1 MSTIR
6 KKPYIESAV
15 ALLSDEQKSALLTA
29 LNTATPVS
37 TQASFLSLTEGINPV
52 IFTLPNGEIKNGILI
67 NTDDLKLLICY
78 ATSEQ
83 TLELLKLNTTNDTYE
98 KVDEYLDI
106 NELRRVLGVASL
118 IDFLSVSNITQ
129 LTNDQI
135 NSLKAG
141 DVVIKETGEQK
152 HAYVVSYKQDGTGI
166 CLTYTDASCAETVSY
181 DYTGGNWVYNS
192 TDVTT
197 FGSGGTQVEANPTGS
212 ATADLTKL
220 DVEGTIY
227 GINGINVL
235 TTAPTEANT
244 GGQLKVVVLSSEPAT
259 KYNGYLYIITE

>member
-6 KKPYIESAV
+6 KTPYIESAV
-15 ALLSDEQKSALLTA
+15 ALLSDEQKTALLSV

-106 NELRRVLGVASL
+106 NELRRVLGVAQL
-118 IDFLSVSNITQ
+118 IDAIVVTNITQ

-141 DVVIKETGEQK
+141 DVVLKDTSGQK
-152 HAYVVSYKQDGTGI
+152 HAYVVSYKQNGVGI
-166 CLTYTDASCAETVSY
+166 CLTYTDASTVETVSY
-181 DYTGGNWVYNS
+181 DYTDGNWVYNS
-192 TDVTT
+192 TDYASLGAGV
-197 FGSGGTQVEANPTGS
+197 VVNPVGS
-212 ATADLTKL
+212 ATDDLKK
-220 DVEGTIY
+220 VEVGGTIY
-227 GINGINVL
+227 GVNGLNYL
-235 TTAPTEANT
+235 TTAPESANT
-244 GGQLKVVVLSSEPAT
+244 SGQIKIVVLSSDPAT
-259 KYNGYLYIITE
+259 KYDGYLYIITE

>member
-6 KKPYIESAV
+6 KTPYIESAV
-15 ALLSDEQKSALLTA
+15 ALLSDEQKTSLLSV

-52 IFTLPNGEIKNGILI
+52 IFTLPNGEVKNGILI
-67 NTDDLKLLICY
+67 NTDDLVLLICY

-83 TLELLKLNTTNDTYE
+83 KLELIKLDPTNDTYE

-106 NELRRVLGVASL
+106 NELRRVLGVSSL
-118 IDFLSVSNITQ
+118 IDFLNVSNITQ

-141 DVVIKETGEQK
+141 DVVIKNTGEQK

-181 DYTGGNWVYNS
+181 DYTEGNWVYNS
-192 TDVTT
+192 TDVTYFT
-197 FGSGGTQVEANPTGS
+197 GGSSVEANPTGS

-227 GINGINVL
+227 GINGLNYL
-235 TTAPTEANT
+235 TTAPSSANT
-244 GGQLKVVVLSSEPAT
+244 SGQIKIVVLSSDPAT
-259 KYNGYLYIITE
+259 KYDGYLYIITE

>member
-6 KKPYIESAV
+6 KTPYIEGAV
-15 ALLSDEQKSALLTA
+15 ALLSDEQKTSLLSV

-67 NTDDLKLLICY
+67 NTNDLKLLICY

-118 IDFLSVSNITQ
+118 IDFLNVSNITQ

-141 DVVIKETGEQK
+141 DVVIKNTGEQK

-181 DYTGGNWVYNS
+181 DYTEGNWVYNS
-192 TDVTT
+192 TDVTYFT
-197 FGSGGTQVEANPTGS
+197 GGTEVVANPTGS

-227 GINGINVL
+227 GVNGLNYL
-235 TTAPTEANT
+235 TTAPESANT
-244 GGQLKVVVLSSEPAT
+244 SGQIKIVVLSSDPAT
-259 KYNGYLYIITE
+259 KYDGYLYIITE